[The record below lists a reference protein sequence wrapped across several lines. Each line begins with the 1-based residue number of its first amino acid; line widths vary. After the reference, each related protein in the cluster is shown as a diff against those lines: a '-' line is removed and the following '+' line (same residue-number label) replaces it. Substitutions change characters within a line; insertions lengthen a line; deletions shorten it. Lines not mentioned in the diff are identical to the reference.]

1 MRKQIV
7 FGLLTIVALLAIGCG
22 SEPAP
27 AVPTA
32 TLIPPTP
39 TPDPAAIVREAG
51 AAMTGLESVQFEI
64 ERSGGPA
71 SIDPDGLL
79 VLNQASGRYAAPDS
93 IAAVIDVAG
102 PGLNIQVETVAIGEA
117 QWLTNFLNQ
126 QWEKLP
132 PGFGFNPAVIFSDSE
147 GLERIL
153 DENVVEVSPLRSEE
167 LEGQT
172 FQVVDVTVEG
182 ERVRAV
188 TANAAASDQ
197 PVIITVWIDPATQYI
212 HQLSFETPSRSEEP
226 SQWLLRF
233 SGFNEPVTIDPPTQ

>member
-1 MRKQIV
+1 MKSKIV
-7 FGLLTIVALLAIGCG
+7 LIVVGIAVLFAVACG
-22 SEPAP
+22 SEPTP
-27 AVPTA
+27 AGPTA
-32 TLIPPTP
+32 TPIPPTP

-64 ERSGGPA
+64 QRSGGPA

-102 PGLNIQVETVAIGEA
+102 PGLNIQVETVAIGEE

-132 PGFGFNPAVIFSDSE
+132 PGFGFNPAVIFSDSA
-147 GLERIL
+147 GLESIL
-153 DENVVEVSPLRSEE
+153 DEDVQEVSPLRSEE
-167 LEGQT
+167 LDGQT

-182 ERVRAV
+182 AQVQAV

-197 PVIITVWIDPATQYI
+197 PVTLTLWIDPSTQYI
-212 HQLSFETPSRSEEP
+212 HQIRFETPSRSEEP

-233 SGFNEPVTIDPPTQ
+233 SGFNEPVTIEPPI